1 MKTIKSISL
10 NFCSGLSLKILIKFL
25 NKLVTGD
32 GFILQSHNN
41 KSYYIGKNT
50 NKKSLKLII
59 KKKNLYFKL
68 LLCPGLYFGEA
79 YVKGDAEINNGNLSD
94 FLKIILSNVGKK
106 NSVFHEKFLQNYH
119 ILLEKLLEKIIF

>member
-41 KSYYIGKNT
+41 KSYYTGEIGSDT
-50 NKKSLKLII
+50 NFYNPYKTKIEYNSDDPPQQIS
-59 KKKNLYFKL
+59 
-68 LLCPGLYFGEA
+68 PGCRVA
-79 YVKGDAEINNGNLSD
+79 C
-94 FLKIILSNVGKK
+94 
-106 NSVFHEKFLQNYH
+106 
-119 ILLEKLLEKIIF
+119 